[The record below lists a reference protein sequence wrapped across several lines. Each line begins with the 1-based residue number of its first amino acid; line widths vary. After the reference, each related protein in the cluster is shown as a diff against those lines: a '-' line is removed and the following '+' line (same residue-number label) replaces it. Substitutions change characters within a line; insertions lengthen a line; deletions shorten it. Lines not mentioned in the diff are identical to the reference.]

1 MKILPLP
8 IFLSVAFPLAGL
20 CANEL
25 TILPESTLEL
35 GEFPAETE
43 QIGTF
48 TLTNTTD
55 RTIRL
60 KEITS
65 CCAFI
70 SPILYEKQIA
80 PGRSTPLDVLI
91 DARLLEGPFTK
102 YLTLT
107 TDDPDNPETRLW
119 INGTA
124 VAALRTPNPHL
135 FAGWIPKN
143 EDWSTNLT
151 IHVRSDITNQLR
163 VSSIHGFD
171 LEPHLEKQENNYS
184 LHLRMPPQKLAV
196 HWETSLQIQGGT
208 ATPPLNISIEGHV
221 GTQLLPQTAVLGVS
235 EKTVS
240 FDLVRKAADLK
251 NISTAPIK
259 TSISG
264 INIEERKSSALD
276 RSTINLRLS
285 DSLFQELREKRRIP
299 LELTAEDCI
308 PAVIILEYQPE

>member
-1 MKILPLP
+1 MKILLFS
-8 IFLSVAFPLAGL
+8 IFLSAAFPSIVL

-43 QIGTF
+43 HIGTF

-70 SPILYEKQIA
+70 SPILFEKEIA

-107 TDDPDNPETRLW
+107 TDDPENPETRLW

-124 VAALRTPNPHL
+124 VPALSTPNPHL
-135 FAGWIPKN
+135 FAGWIPQN
-143 EDWSTNLT
+143 QEWSTNLT

-163 VSSIHGFD
+163 VTSTSGFN
-171 LEPHLEKQENNYS
+171 LEHRLEKQAGNYR
-184 LHLRMPPQKLAV
+184 LQLRMPPTQQAESWKV
-196 HWETSLQIQGGT
+196 QLQILAGT
-208 ATPPLNISIEGHV
+208 AAPPLNISIEGHV

-235 EKTVS
+235 EKTAS
-240 FDLVRKAADLK
+240 FGLVRKAADLK
-251 NISTAPIK
+251 NTSTAPLK
-259 TSISG
+259 TSTSG
-264 INIEERKSSALD
+264 IDIEELKSSALD
-276 RSTINLRLS
+276 KSTINLRLS
-285 DSLFQELREKRRIP
+285 DSLFQELKDKRRIP
-299 LELTAEDCI
+299 LELTAEECI

>member
-1 MKILPLP
+1 MKIRPFP
-8 IFLSVAFPLAGL
+8 IFLSVACPLIVL

-70 SPILYEKQIA
+70 SPILYENKIE

-91 DARLLEGPFTK
+91 DARLLEGPFSK

-107 TDDPDNPETRLW
+107 TDDLDNPGTRLW

-124 VAALRTPNPHL
+124 VAALTTPNPHL

-143 EDWSTNLT
+143 EAWSTNLT

-163 VSSIHGFD
+163 VTSILGFD
-171 LEPHLEKQENNYS
+171 LEHHLEKQARNYS
-184 LHLRMPPQKLAV
+184 LHLRMPPTKEAES
-196 HWETSLQIQGGT
+196 WETQLQIQAGS
-208 ATPPLNISIEGHV
+208 AVPPLNISIEGHV
-221 GTQLLPQTAVLGVS
+221 GTQLLPQAAVLGVS
-235 EKTVS
+235 EKTAS
-240 FDLVRKAADLK
+240 FGLVRKAADLK
-251 NISTAPIK
+251 NTSTAPLK
-259 TSISG
+259 TSTRG
-264 INIEERKSSALD
+264 IDIEELKSSALD
-276 RSTINLRLS
+276 KSTINLRLS
-285 DSLFQELREKRRIP
+285 DSLFQELRDKRRIP